1 MSIINT
7 NKTKKNKKSYNF
19 NLSGS
24 NSKYNFELAPD
35 GESTAK
41 FQLSTPDGKYFA
53 DVGWGLIDAIQ
64 NGNLYGYQPKSE
76 EEKNAITN
84 FINHKGYSLTTE
96 NGIDFGKVSYGAY
109 NALTKG
115 DIDTYTPIDEEEESV
130 IENYKKEPTIPLETN
145 VDGKKIS
152 FGTVSYNG
160 FQSIKNG
167 TYDKYTPVNE
177 SEKKAINDFV
187 SYSKQEYKNKLI
199 AENPNLKPYFDLEER
214 YGIDLLN
221 FDIGSLGAIAP
232 KLNHDVSIDSNFV
245 VRLTPK
251 YKGGFLGIGGTKL
264 STEQQD
270 KDAKALLEVLKDNA
284 NSRLSK
290 TKLGKFML
298 SLQVIPYTAEKL
310 ASGISGGVEDFFYGG
325 AALVGK
331 GMTTAARAIDKI
343 TPGDSSAFGNMLENK
358 TKDILASQTVGDR
371 LNEDA
376 ETRFHVPEWYRQYVG
391 NTVQAFGNLL
401 PAMATEYF
409 TGGVSPYG
417 DMAIAKMVGQT
428 ATKKS
433 LTNTIKTSL
442 KTIRESLTNIKP
454 SDIVFGGGAMG
465 SASRRAYAET
475 GDVDKSLNYGVLN
488 GLGEV
493 FTEKLFGGL
502 GGTGLGSGGSAVKSG
517 NRILKVTDV
526 ADDLIDLSK
535 IKGISKLAST
545 KYGKKVLNVALEGV
559 EEMIMT
565 GLDPW
570 MQRATI
576 NPDAKSATLKEYGE
590 SALQGILLSTFSN
603 VATYSYEK
611 IRNIPTIK
619 ELNVDIQKVN
629 DTLPDGVAK
638 LKPLKKTASNDEIV
652 ARATD
657 VQRIK
662 GINAVN
668 RATDTINT
676 MMPLDQFEPLTYD
689 ATIEDIKERQKQI
702 GVFASAYA
710 DVMVEELVN
719 NNPEAFAFI
728 ERISI
733 GDKFVDAKTGYKV
746 TVTNRDANNTTVSI
760 DTGVKTITRVFTNS
774 QIDAFA
780 KSEQMIEVDDSA
792 VTEPTTTEADT
803 IAVGDTFASTG
814 TGNIATVV
822 GRDANNTTM
831 QVVKSDK
838 VETVTMSNDKLNK
851 FVSDGQLTK
860 IDSAEST
867 PSVADTTEVTTKA
880 DEPIR
885 DINLKRV
892 GRFYEAYGEDALLLA
907 EALDGVETT
916 KAVVNGVETDV
927 LRLPA
932 DLAEKAVSA
941 YADEFNLILSDKP
954 TSTEVENATV
964 TDETT
969 TSDET
974 IPTEE
979 ESATEVEISDVANAI
994 EETLTEQAKADL
1006 QNGEVKDNYIRIA
1019 ETLMEVYKA
1028 DGTIEAFADFFV
1040 DGGKKVE
1047 ATIKGETD
1055 NSIEVLKNEAT
1066 SDTINSSN
1074 ENDSVERKD
1083 DSNERRSDSLSGD
1096 SRRGYNG
1103 SARKQAERIS
1113 YFERENQGRDATER
1127 QNFTRELT
1135 ERGQIEEVTVGRYK
1149 YILIKP
1155 EAYNDDMLSMV
1166 EEAKKKGVEL
1176 QFIVGKVRV
1185 AFDTK
1190 DEFTV
1195 RGLKLSSSK
1204 VVVQYDNAKSPQKIA
1219 KHEIIH
1225 AKWNTPEIQAIK
1237 DTILNSLTVE
1247 DKQDILSQDRY
1258 SRYMEMYKGD
1268 ENAVLEEFVCDVMS
1282 GMTYHMAD
1290 HIDMITDY
1298 WYGNEAIE
1306 GYDAADYATSKD
1318 AGGKYDID
1326 EKQGDVKNG
1335 INESATMSE
1344 NDERY
1349 SKMQTRESSKTVQN
1363 RSFGEPHTKPGKVD
1377 KRSRHQDIQRRTP
1390 KIEKRK
1396 IEEVCEEKRF
1406 VHLSRFIGNGI
1417 SISMYNTLERSYI
1430 DDERLDIYGF
1440 SDVITHDMLSDETNN
1455 LRNLF
1460 SDEISEY
1467 FNGETLL
1474 SNQDITGEYVSDEI
1488 LEKTKGTVIVNDSGH
1503 LIPIYHA
1510 TPTDFVEFKSGDVGI
1525 HAGSF
1530 YQAVTHAQNRVKH
1543 LNEPKD
1549 MYMIKAYGVLRN
1561 PIKATYG
1568 DFNWSAKDCLQVLV
1582 KAGALSHEKSM
1593 YFFER
1598 ANADN
1603 ASATI
1608 ELREYLVDEGYDGI
1622 IYENNIEST
1631 AGTSYI
1637 LFDNSQIIQLGKE
1650 KFNVDDYNSDVN
1662 DDARYDLD
1670 DYTID
1675 EILKWTPEQFDK
1687 AYEALGLDK
1696 FTIEDDILLE
1706 DFELTDADIEETH
1719 GGDFTID
1726 DISEELDVEPEKI
1739 EILVRRKGL
1748 GSSHIEENRT
1758 AVMTSERINRD
1769 IKDSGASNP
1778 TYAQRYITRISPKD
1792 FIDLTVMQNNMDRK
1806 NFDTRVEGDSGS
1818 TMGDVDY
1825 LSALSNSEQTPYLC
1839 VDRTTGKIIGHNGR
1853 HRIRALEM
1861 SGIESVEIEVELYE
1875 DGKMV
1880 KYNAETIPDMAISSQ
1895 YDTAIETHISN
1906 IIPLNESHRDEIER
1920 TYGEKAHT
1928 DAGVRYDLDD
1938 RDNEYMKAV
1947 ESGDTET
1954 VAKMI
1959 EDAAEKSFPNSKV
1972 RGDDGKLKLVYHGRV
1987 SDFNVFDR
1995 QFANIEGDFGKG
2007 YYFTSN
2013 EYDVDANYANEEG
2026 PDLKNKIDRYAEQ
2039 LEYNEEYEDLSY
2051 EERQEIARQKFI
2063 TSEPNTIT
2071 AYLNMENPVYIT
2083 PDEKGTFLDYNESYD
2098 EEYDEYGEP
2107 EGLLIDFIEALNSIA
2122 SDYSYRDVDFNFLYE
2137 YGMDNGGMYAA
2148 DAVKTIKNRIID
2160 ELSDDEGNIA
2170 TNEVIRLAFEE
2181 IGFDGIIDSSVY
2193 YKFRNM
2199 DGMDSGTTHYIVFDS
2214 EQIKSADLV
2223 TYDDDGNVIPISE
2236 RFNKNNK
2243 DIRYDIDSKNN
2254 LETQKKI
2261 EKIAKE
2267 INTHDELIEVA
2278 KKNTQEF
2285 VDKIKENKSLQ
2296 KRLDNAKRQT
2306 LLSPK
2311 PIINVA
2317 QVGKVTKD
2325 ILKEMD
2331 STLKA
2336 TDLKDEIISIYTE
2349 YFDNMK
2355 KASGVESK
2363 VQEANDNMMKRF
2375 ANLAIDIAESAE
2387 AYAESEEYLS
2397 LKAYLKDVRI
2407 KVPDHAKGEAHFGE
2421 FRKSHMGTFN
2431 LTNDGLDIDTVYQEL
2446 CEMFPGMFDVEV
2458 ANAVDQL
2465 YAIADKVEALK
2476 PYAYNPHLEYMAE
2489 AVDHIVYRFASEV
2502 DGIAATP
2509 KTKAQKIAE
2518 KGAYDKEMALE
2529 KERASFERKLDR
2541 HKKNSEK
2548 TIQALQ
2554 KKIGDSEYVR
2564 YWEKRLSK
2572 EEKAQ
2577 AVNKVREKQKV
2588 AVLKT
2593 QIRNIVADM
2602 KKKLDKTEKNGGY
2615 PKELVKAVAD
2625 VCSVIDFHTDR
2636 TNKDGTPTK
2645 ASLKLD
2651 ALKMQYDALKNSPN
2665 YDFQTEYSDEI
2676 SNRILKLHQKIEN
2689 KRVVD
2694 LTFDELSQLKEIL
2707 GEINHSLATASEQI
2721 GKANT
2726 KANYE
2731 IATDII
2737 NDLHTNN
2744 KSISEFKN
2752 SLLREMKLAKEKG
2765 KAFTINP
2772 HRIFEMLSNYDKN
2785 SALWQLY
2792 DQINRGARA
2801 SKKFTMDAT
2810 LPFDELTDGGGN
2822 EIAFYD
2828 FRTKLH
2834 KTGIKFEDGTDVEI
2848 PKSIICEIVM
2858 LWDRK
2863 QGRTHLEAGGFKI
2876 PDLKLFNK
2884 GQTAE
2889 SLAVGKKTNAIT
2901 QADITRL
2908 KGMLDSYDKAWIER
2922 SRHLF
2927 NNVAKNAINET
2938 SMQLLGR
2945 EIAKADNYIRIYVDS
2960 DFVNKDIGKNENDIT
2975 IEGHG
2980 SLKETTPD
2988 AKNPV
2993 VLRGLHE
3000 NVFEH
3005 IDFASRYYG
3014 LAIPIRN
3021 FNKVYKISIKDGDSS
3036 QSIRSMLGSTFGPK
3050 IRDGVVVQVI
3060 KDLQS
3065 PRPREI
3071 SMFNKVRGKWLT
3083 SVFWGNIKSTL
3094 KQTTSYWTSSS
3105 ILDESS
3111 LIKGLG
3117 SYIAHRKQTKAEI
3130 AKYSGTLYNRSQG
3143 LSTTELGDRANR
3155 KRLAGLSSKTTKFIN
3170 EKLPVLRKVP
3180 EWIRPG
3186 NWLQSMDCA
3195 TSSALWDACK
3205 HQVSKTMNESEEG
3218 YMKAVADLYE
3228 RVIEETQ
3235 SNYDMLHRPEILKST
3250 NPVNQTL
3257 GMFQNDNL
3265 QQTGIMYGA
3274 FNNLRV
3280 KQKAYKADKSSVN
3293 EQNLKDAKK
3302 RMDKAIR
3309 SRIYSSMWLVLVS
3322 TLGDALLRKFKPYID
3337 DEDKEIT
3344 SSSVLEQAMLNMAED
3359 TFGIFVPVYGQLVTK
3374 AVDTF
3379 NEGYDFLNDPS
3390 FDVMEDFIKATSKIW
3405 DAYAEDGDV
3414 LKALVDAV
3422 PAISNMT
3429 GIPAKNISDL
3439 YKSVKGYIGDIKEG
3453 ELAHD
3458 LEDYTSG
3465 NKSFYSYSD
3474 LASYIASGDKEKET
3488 KWNEY
3493 YSANGKEFAKGNL
3506 TKEIKPAYVQMYLD
3520 SPEKAYNIKKKLI
3533 LDYDYTE
3540 ADINDWFVDEYL
3552 KHIVPGK
3559 KFDDK
3564 SVSNPEYAAEIKDIL
3579 SKGNKWDTTSTYKA
3593 IRSYYK
3599 DVYKDGDEKEIKAL
3613 RDALTNSNSVS
3624 KNILSQ
3630 WESEASAEMKK
3641 QENKLNAEKE
3651 KFKD

>member
-115 DIDTYTPIDEEEESV
+115 DIDTYTPIDEEEAKV
-130 IENYKKEPTIPLETN
+130 INDYKDTVGYGKTVFDVKDQYSKDKFGKGNIDLSQRPIYTN
-145 VDGKKIS
+145 ADGKISTVSSMSIGVDGKEVLIP
-152 FGTVSYNG
+152 TVVWDENG
-160 FQSIKNG
+160 KAKKLTEEEAIEHYYKTGQHLGIFDSVSDANKYANKLHVEQELYYDFVNNSQYKSTKNG
-167 TYDKYTPVNE
+167 KKEKKMYGANGVRYIDTGYDDIEHDYINGDKRATEIVTLNESYDGDYFYGYDSEFLKEMTDDQKAIYNYIYNKYGKEAGKEYIKTISSELYASQRAKNESMMSDYAKEHKFKSSAASVLLSPLKVYSLAGQVGDYLDDGKIDQNAGYNKFVYNTNAVRSTVADEISKGWSGDVGAFLYNTGMSIGDSAMNTVVSGGTKYLSLGMMGAGAWANEVVSAKDRGLSDNQAMGLGVISAAAEIITESFSYDALFGAKNVGKTFGQGATQTSAKKYLLDNIKTNAFEELGADGINFVADLLIAQDKSQLAESIDKYIKAGNSKSKAWALAFKDTAQQFASSFLAGALSGGTMSGPTAIFVN
-177 SEKKAINDFV
+177 SRIKKIGQANSNNV
-187 SYSKQEYKNKLI
+187 L
-199 AENPNLKPYFDLEER
+199 
-214 YGIDLLN
+214 GIIGDGLN
-221 FDIGSLGAIAP
+221 FDQNSEAYKNAL
-232 KLNHDVSIDSNFV
+232 KL
-245 VRLTPK
+245 
-251 YKGGFLGIGGTKL
+251 
-264 STEQQD
+264 
-270 KDAKALLEVLKDNA
+270 A
-284 NSRLSK
+284 NSK
-290 TKLGKFML
+290 GEITDADLGT
-298 SLQVIPYTAEKL
+298 QVL
-310 ASGISGGVEDFFYGG
+310 LNDVQ
-325 AALVGK
+325 
-331 GMTTAARAIDKI
+331 KI
-343 TPGDSSAFGNMLENK
+343 
-358 TKDILASQTVGDR
+358 
-371 LNEDA
+371 
-376 ETRFHVPEWYRQYVG
+376 
-391 NTVQAFGNLL
+391 
-401 PAMATEYF
+401 
-409 TGGVSPYG
+409 
-417 DMAIAKMVGQT
+417 
-428 ATKKS
+428 
-433 LTNTIKTSL
+433 TNTINEGL
-442 KTIRESLTNIKP
+442 KQDKNSEAYKNALKLKKSKGEITQADLEYQEMLNNSKAAVSVGDSFTDSKYNIKIKVVGRDAD
-454 SDIVFGGGAMG
+454 STTIETTNLTTGVVENRTLSNSLANTLLTDDRYTKVET
-465 SASRRAYAET
+465 SAT
-475 GDVDKSLNYGVLN
+475 
-488 GLGEV
+488 
-493 FTEKLFGGL
+493 
-502 GGTGLGSGGSAVKSG
+502 
-517 NRILKVTDV
+517 TDV
-526 ADDLIDLSK
+526 AK
-535 IKGISKLAST
+535 AEPTEST
-545 KYGKKVLNVALEGV
+545 
-559 EEMIMT
+559 
-565 GLDPW
+565 
-570 MQRATI
+570 
-576 NPDAKSATLKEYGE
+576 
-590 SALQGILLSTFSN
+590 
-603 VATYSYEK
+603 
-611 IRNIPTIK
+611 
-619 ELNVDIQKVN
+619 
-629 DTLPDGVAK
+629 
-638 LKPLKKTASNDEIV
+638 
-652 ARATD
+652 
-657 VQRIK
+657 
-662 GINAVN
+662 
-668 RATDTINT
+668 
-676 MMPLDQFEPLTYD
+676 
-689 ATIEDIKERQKQI
+689 
-702 GVFASAYA
+702 
-710 DVMVEELVN
+710 
-719 NNPEAFAFI
+719 
-728 ERISI
+728 
-733 GDKFVDAKTGYKV
+733 
-746 TVTNRDANNTTVSI
+746 
-760 DTGVKTITRVFTNS
+760 
-774 QIDAFA
+774 
-780 KSEQMIEVDDSA
+780 A

-851 FVSDGQLTK
+851 FVSDGRLTK

-880 DEPIR
+880 EEPIR

-892 GRFYEAYGEDALLLA
+892 GRYYEAYGEDALLLA

-1055 NSIEVLKNEAT
+1055 NSVEVLKNEAT

-1204 VVVQYDNAKSPQKIA
+1204 VIVQYDNAKSPQKIA

-1237 DTILNSLTVE
+1237 ETILDSLTAE

-1282 GMTYHMAD
+1282 GDSYYYAD
-1290 HIDMITDY
+1290 HIDMVNDY
-1298 WYGNEAIE
+1298 WYGNETVE
-1306 GYDAADYATSKD
+1306 GYDAADYATTKD
-1318 AGGKYDID
+1318 AGGKYDLLD
-1326 EKQGDVKNG
+1326 EGGEYDGESNRERLEAVRHVHKGKDAGRGTVQPYEAHQGSKNRRG
-1335 INESATMSE
+1335 KRQ
-1344 NDERY
+1344 D
-1349 SKMQTRESSKTVQN
+1349 SSKTD
-1363 RSFGEPHTKPGKVD
+1363 RGTGTKAIK
-1377 KRSRHQDIQRRTP
+1377 S
-1390 KIEKRK
+1390 
-1396 IEEVCEEKRF
+1396 
-1406 VHLSRFIGNGI
+1406 LSKEDTKNVR
-1417 SISMYNTLERSYI
+1417 YDLA
-1430 DDERLDIYGF
+1430 DDNY
-1440 SDVITHDMLSDETNN
+1440 
-1455 LRNLF
+1455 
-1460 SDEISEY
+1460 
-1467 FNGETLL
+1467 
-1474 SNQDITGEYVSDEI
+1474 
-1488 LEKTKGTVIVNDSGH
+1488 
-1503 LIPIYHA
+1503 A
-1510 TPTDFVEFKSGDVGI
+1510 PT
-1525 HAGSF
+1525 F
-1530 YQAVTHAQNRVKH
+1530 Y
-1543 LNEPKD
+1543 
-1549 MYMIKAYGVLRN
+1549 
-1561 PIKATYG
+1561 
-1568 DFNWSAKDCLQVLV
+1568 S
-1582 KAGALSHEKSM
+1582 
-1593 YFFER
+1593 
-1598 ANADN
+1598 
-1603 ASATI
+1603 
-1608 ELREYLVDEGYDGI
+1608 
-1622 IYENNIEST
+1622 
-1631 AGTSYI
+1631 
-1637 LFDNSQIIQLGKE
+1637 QLGKVTDAIKQE
-1650 KFNVDDYNSDVN
+1650 KIGVKDYLNYIKDTKRGVKNEEIKWSGIEDFLEGKKSVTKAELQEFIAGNQLQIEETVLDGGDAVTIKQSAYEPNDFVIMRGSAVYDTLAWNESDKVWVSDTYGYYFESETNIRNYYGVGKGGTRWGDYKLDGGENYREITFKMPNSDYTNKAMQTHWGENAKGILVH
-1662 DDARYDLD
+1662 ARIQDFDVDGKKMLFIEELQSDWHNEGHKIGYAPKNQDSRIAEAKRLFD
-1670 DYTID
+1670 RANLHTIGID
-1675 EILKWTPEQFDK
+1675 EFLALQDDLGQILFELELEGIDASVILRDTVPDAPFHDNYHEYALKRIIRMAAEQGYDSIGWTPSEIQMERWNPARQTNAEMRITDAKNPNAIAFEDG
-1687 AYEALGLDK
+1687 YRIEYDQDIPK
-1696 FTIEDDILLE
+1696 FLNKYGKKWGTRVGKTPMDTGMGENTVHYVDESGNRSNSYNNLIDDIL
-1706 DFELTDADIEETH
+1706 ARH
-1719 GGDFTID
+1719 G
-1726 DISEELDVEPEKI
+1726 ISEDKFNDYSAVFVDDETIKI
-1739 EILVRRKGL
+1739 R
-1748 GSSHIEENRT
+1748 N
-1758 AVMTSERINRD
+1758 
-1769 IKDSGASNP
+1769 
-1778 TYAQRYITRISPKD
+1778 PKD
-1792 FIDLTVMQNNMDRK
+1792 GSYLDEEIHMVSEPSSVWSMDI
-1806 NFDTRVEGDSGS
+1806 TDS
-1818 TMGDVDY
+1818 M
-1825 LSALSNSEQTPYLC
+1825 
-1839 VDRTTGKIIGHNGR
+1839 K
-1853 HRIRALEM
+1853 
-1861 SGIESVEIEVELYE
+1861 ESVLYE
-1875 DGKMV
+1875 GQ
-1880 KYNAETIPDMAISSQ
+1880 A
-1895 YDTAIETHISN
+1895 
-1906 IIPLNESHRDEIER
+1906 
-1920 TYGEKAHT
+1920 
-1928 DAGVRYDLDD
+1928 RYDLDD

-1954 VAKMI
+1954 VAQMI

-2026 PDLKNKIDRYAEQ
+2026 PDFKNKIDRYAEQ

-2083 PDEKGTFLDYNESYD
+2083 PDEKGTFLNYDYEYD

-2744 KSISEFKN
+2744 KAISEFKN

-2863 QGRTHLEAGGFKI
+2863 QGRNHLEAGGFKI

-2927 NNVAKNAINET
+2927 NNVAKNAINEI

-3205 HQVSKTMNESEEG
+3205 HQVSKTMNASDDG

-3274 FNNLRV
+3274 FNNLRA

-3439 YKSVKGYIGDIKEG
+3439 YKSVKGYMGDIKEG
-3453 ELAHD
+3453 EFAHD

-3465 NKSFYSYSD
+3465 NKSFYNYGD

-3488 KWNEY
+3488 KWKDY
-3493 YSANGKEFAKGNL
+3493 YSANGKEFAKGSL

-3540 ADINDWFVDEYL
+3540 ADIDGWLIDEYL
-3552 KHIVPGK
+3552 KQ
-3559 KFDDK
+3559 
-3564 SVSNPEYAAEIKDIL
+3564 SVSNPEYAAEIKNVL
-3579 SKGNKWDTTSTYKA
+3579 SNENKWDTTQVFKA

-3599 DVYKDGDEKEIKAL
+3599 AVYKEGDEKETKAL
-3613 RDALTNSNSVS
+3613 RDALLKSKDVS
-3624 KNILSQ
+3624 ESTLRQ
-3630 WESEASAEMKK
+3630 WEAAADNEIEK
-3641 QENKLNAEKE
+3641 QEDELAIEKA
-3651 KFKD
+3651 KFED

>member
-1 MSIINT
+1 MA
-7 NKTKKNKKSYNF
+7 NKKAKFTGFNNINKPFFSFVSNEQVPWRLETVDGNYVADVSWGFIESLQNGTLDSYKPKDNEVEI
-19 NLSGS
+19 LK
-24 NSKYNFELAPD
+24 KYKSIPQFELD
-35 GESTAK
+35 LG
-41 FQLSTPDGKYFA
+41 DIN
-53 DVGWGLIDAIQ
+53 VQ
-64 NGNLYGYQPKSE
+64 NK
-76 EEKNAITN
+76 
-84 FINHKGYSLTTE
+84 
-96 NGIDFGKVSYGAY
+96 KVSY
-109 NALTKG
+109 NALKAIESFTL
-115 DIDTYTPIDEEEESV
+115 DSYTPSKEEEEALNTFRSLRNIPVYDEAKRKIGSISYDANVAYQNFKLDEYKPKDEGEKNV
-130 IENYKKEPTIPLETN
+130 IANLRKEAVIPLEVE
-145 VDGKKIS
+145 VDGKKKYCGNVTYDDYLSIKS
-152 FGTVSYNG
+152 NNVDESTLSESGKAAFSNYSKLPVIPLKVDGKEKPFGNVSLNTLKKMESNDFTYDAIPEGERQAVSDYFGYLDEINPYKEPENG
-160 FQSIKNG
+160 FQ
-167 TYDKYTPVNE
+167 
-177 SEKKAINDFV
+177 AIGHGLAYLGGKIGAGALDF
-187 SYSKQEYKNKLI
+187 
-199 AENPNLKPYFDLEER
+199 A
-214 YGIDLLN
+214 G
-221 FDIGSLGAIAP
+221 DIGDYTLAGASWLGG
-232 KLNHDVSIDSNFV
+232 KFVKGLNLN
-245 VRLTPK
+245 
-251 YKGGFLGIGGTKL
+251 GI
-264 STEQQD
+264 SD
-270 KDAKALLEVLKDNA
+270 
-284 NSRLSK
+284 
-290 TKLGKFML
+290 KLGNQLLDYSDERLNAKTLGDVWSESIETRYRVPDFMRE
-298 SLQVIPYTAEKL
+298 Y
-310 ASGISGGVEDFFYGG
+310 
-325 AALVGK
+325 VG
-331 GMTTAARAIDKI
+331 
-343 TPGDSSAFGNMLENK
+343 PVAFGFGG
-358 TKDILASQTVGDR
+358 LAPS
-371 LNEDA
+371 
-376 ETRFHVPEWYRQYVG
+376 
-391 NTVQAFGNLL
+391 
-401 PAMATEYF
+401 MITEYL
-409 TGGVSPYG
+409 TAGASPLG
-417 DMAIAKMVGQT
+417 DMALANTAQNIAKGKAFVNT
-428 ATKKS
+428 LKS
-433 LTNTIKTSL
+433 SL
-442 KTIRESLTNIKP
+442 KTVKP
-454 SDIVFGGGAMG
+454 SEMLFGLGATA
-465 SASRRAYAET
+465 SATKEGYAQS
-475 GDVDKSLNYGVLN
+475 GDFIKSFNYGILN
-488 GLGEV
+488 GLGEMA
-493 FTEKLFGGL
+493 TERLFGGF
-502 GGTGLGSGGSAVKSG
+502 GGTGVGAGGSTVKSG
-517 NRILKVTDV
+517 NRILKI
-526 ADDLIDLSK
+526 ADDATDLINLSNFK
-535 IKGISKLAST
+535 YLNKLAST
-545 KYGKKVLNVALEGV
+545 KVGGKVLDIALEGV

-565 GLDPW
+565 DLNPW

-576 NPDAKSATLKEYGE
+576 NPDAKKATWKERGESFLQGVLLSAFSNAVTYPTTKAINKIGETKQKQQYIKTLNEDATKVNEILPNDVAKFEPLKRSATITEIE
-590 SALQGILLSTFSN
+590 NRANQ
-603 VATYSYEK
+603 
-611 IRNIPTIK
+611 
-619 ELNVDIQKVN
+619 IQKVKAIN
-629 DTLPDGVAK
+629 VVNQVSD
-638 LKPLKKTASNDEIV
+638 S
-652 ARATD
+652 
-657 VQRIK
+657 
-662 GINAVN
+662 INA
-668 RATDTINT
+668 
-676 MMPLDQFEPLTYD
+676 MMKDDNNKFELLKYD
-689 ATIEDIKERQKQI
+689 STTEEIKQRQKEI
-702 GVFASAYA
+702 AVFSSGYA
-710 DVMVEELVN
+710 NVIVSELVK
-719 NNPEAFAFI
+719 NNPEKFTELISVGDVFKDVNTGNIVTVISRDAKNTTVQIKNGEKVETRVMPNSKALEFFTNGQLAWVNPAKSTKTDSSTPTVTDGV
-728 ERISI
+728 SI
-733 GDKFVDAKTGYKV
+733 GDQFIDKSTGQPLKV
-746 TVTNRDANNTTVSI
+746 IDRTADKTTVSI
-760 DTGVKTITRVFTNS
+760 RT
-774 QIDAFA
+774 
-780 KSEQMIEVDDSA
+780 
-792 VTEPTTTEADT
+792 
-803 IAVGDTFASTG
+803 STG
-814 TGNIATVV
+814 IRVKPMTNAEF
-822 GRDANNTTM
+822 DAVM
-831 QVVKSDK
+831 AR
-838 VETVTMSNDKLNK
+838 
-851 FVSDGQLTK
+851 GQLERVAP
-860 IDSAEST
+860 AEST
-867 PSVADTTEVTTKA
+867 PSVADTSEVTAKA
-880 DEPIR
+880 EEPIR

-969 TSDET
+969 TNDET
-974 IPTEE
+974 IPAEE
-979 ESATEVEISDVANAI
+979 ENATRGEIAIVVDALNETLFPEAKEKILSIAKENSLKNGIEEFAKRIKIEYEKKGNISRFSQYFTDKGKKVVSAI
-994 EETLTEQAKADL
+994 ESTMDTTATDDSSAVISNVVDSISETLTPQAKESMQDGDYNSMA
-1006 QNGEVKDNYIRIA
+1006 KS
-1019 ETLMEVYKA
+1019 LMEVYK
-1028 DGTIEAFADFFV
+1028 DKGSLEDFADFFV

-1047 ATIKGETD
+1047 SVLKGETD
-1055 NSIEVLKNEAT
+1055 NSVEVLKNESVTNESVQKENIPAETESADTKEESNSINYSIREDFYEEFDEWLDNGGKDTNVKFVIGNT
-1066 SDTINSSN
+1066 SDVLRAVGVKNQEIKLNS
-1074 ENDSVERKD
+1074 
-1083 DSNERRSDSLSGD
+1083 G
-1096 SRRGYNG
+1096 
-1103 SARKQAERIS
+1103 
-1113 YFERENQGRDATER
+1113 
-1127 QNFTRELT
+1127 
-1135 ERGQIEEVTVGRYK
+1135 TV
-1149 YILIKP
+1149 I
-1155 EAYNDDMLSMV
+1155 
-1166 EEAKKKGVEL
+1166 
-1176 QFIVGKVRV
+1176 
-1185 AFDTK
+1185 
-1190 DEFTV
+1190 
-1195 RGLKLSSSK
+1195 
-1204 VVVQYDNAKSPQKIA
+1204 QKINA
-1219 KHEIIH
+1219 HKEMTSELFKKIPELLENPIIV
-1225 AKWNTPEIQAIK
+1225 QFSDAIDK
-1237 DTILNSLTVE
+1237 STQKQKYESRITVLGE
-1247 DKQDILSQDRY
+1247 L
-1258 SRYMEMYKGD
+1258 
-1268 ENAVLEEFVCDVMS
+1268 
-1282 GMTYHMAD
+1282 
-1290 HIDMITDY
+1290 
-1298 WYGNEAIE
+1298 
-1306 GYDAADYATSKD
+1306 YA
-1318 AGGKYDID
+1318 
-1326 EKQGDVKNG
+1326 
-1335 INESATMSE
+1335 
-1344 NDERY
+1344 
-1349 SKMQTRESSKTVQN
+1349 
-1363 RSFGEPHTKPGKVD
+1363 
-1377 KRSRHQDIQRRTP
+1377 
-1390 KIEKRK
+1390 
-1396 IEEVCEEKRF
+1396 EVYEEEKNQQKP
-1406 VHLSRFIGNGI
+1406 VLVS
-1417 SISMYNTLERSYI
+1417 LE
-1430 DDERLDIYGF
+1430 L
-1440 SDVITHDMLSDETNN
+1440 LPTN
-1455 LRNLF
+1455 
-1460 SDEISEY
+1460 
-1467 FNGETLL
+1467 
-1474 SNQDITGEYVSDEI
+1474 Q
-1488 LEKTKGTVIVNDSGH
+1488 KGTVV
-1503 LIPIYHA
+1503 L
-1510 TPTDFVEFKSGDVGI
+1510 DFSI
-1525 HAGSF
+1525 ITS
-1530 YQAVTHAQNRVKH
+1530 
-1543 LNEPKD
+1543 
-1549 MYMIKAYGVLRN
+1549 AY
-1561 PIKATYG
+1561 
-1568 DFNWSAKDCLQVLV
+1568 AKDALQ
-1582 KAGALSHEKSM
+1582 
-1593 YFFER
+1593 
-1598 ANADN
+1598 N
-1603 ASATI
+1603 
-1608 ELREYLVDEGYDGI
+1608 YL
-1622 IYENNIEST
+1622 YENTILYIDPNKKRTNKWLSLNRLQLPLGETKYGPVRMITYVGNKVKVQNSVNKSSMQT
-1631 AGTSYI
+1631 ALENAGVIDEYGNPTS
-1637 LFDNSQIIQLGKE
+1637 
-1650 KFNVDDYNSDVN
+1650 NSDVHYSLN
-1662 DDARYDLD
+1662 EEELGDAINQSMTMEQAKDMIQRAFVIGDIKEWFDGEYKNGDEWLRGEGADAVALVVENEWTLQQKFLD
-1670 DYTID
+1670 KVQGLID
-1675 EILKWTPEQFDK
+1675 EEFYVADIIEAYEKGTLTGK
-1687 AYEALGLDK
+1687 AKQNVVKRLDTSKTSNATDTRVFAPKDIKNAQEIYKVALERVTNSNREKVYQARADIIMFAHNRGAAEALGLTQSELNKKLATWARYTTRAKDVSMRINK
-1696 FTIEDDILLE
+1696 DVSLFNKWTGIENSTILNRASVSD
-1706 DFELTDADIEETH
+1706 
-1719 GGDFTID
+1719 
-1726 DISEELDVEPEKI
+1726 EELNN
-1739 EILVRRKGL
+1739 LV
-1748 GSSHIEENRT
+1748 N
-1758 AVMTSERINRD
+1758 D
-1769 IKDSGASNP
+1769 IK
-1778 TYAQRYITRISPKD
+1778 
-1792 FIDLTVMQNNMDRK
+1792 
-1806 NFDTRVEGDSGS
+1806 GDSNGWQRS
-1818 TMGDVDY
+1818 YIMRTMLALDTHIDY
-1825 LSALSNSEQTPYLC
+1825 SELNFEFVGTPKTTFGKSVNGLYDNSH
-1839 VDRTTGKIIGHNGR
+1839 RKIT
-1853 HRIRALEM
+1853 
-1861 SGIESVEIEVELYE
+1861 
-1875 DGKMV
+1875 V
-1880 KYNAETIPDMAISSQ
+1880 KYNAP
-1895 YDTAIETHISN
+1895 H
-1906 IIPLNESHRDEIER
+1906 
-1920 TYGEKAHT
+1920 
-1928 DAGVRYDLDD
+1928 
-1938 RDNEYMKAV
+1938 
-1947 ESGDTET
+1947 T
-1954 VAKMI
+1954 VAHEM
-1959 EDAAEKSFPNSKV
+1959 
-1972 RGDDGKLKLVYHGRV
+1972 GH
-1987 SDFNVFDR
+1987 
-1995 QFANIEGDFGKG
+1995 
-2007 YYFTSN
+2007 
-2013 EYDVDANYANEEG
+2013 
-2026 PDLKNKIDRYAEQ
+2026 
-2039 LEYNEEYEDLSY
+2039 
-2051 EERQEIARQKFI
+2051 
-2063 TSEPNTIT
+2063 
-2071 AYLNMENPVYIT
+2071 
-2083 PDEKGTFLDYNESYD
+2083 FLDYLWARDFGCGGALTDGLGRDKVTDADVKQFLTNFD
-2098 EEYDEYGEP
+2098 E
-2107 EGLLIDFIEALNSIA
+2107 FIEQIENVADIRSEYTMDRKEVFARFVAKFVQWVDLVANGKQSYAQEYSSYNDKFSASQYVEFVRLLQEKSMLDSARFEKMGSNLGNAEIKTTSNKISTNS
-2122 SDYSYRDVDFNFLYE
+2122 SDLHYSL
-2137 YGMDNGGMYAA
+2137 A
-2148 DAVKTIKNRIID
+2148 D
-2160 ELSDDEGNIA
+2160 
-2170 TNEVIRLAFEE
+2170 
-2181 IGFDGIIDSSVY
+2181 DSS
-2193 YKFRNM
+2193 N
-2199 DGMDSGTTHYIVFDS
+2199 G
-2214 EQIKSADLV
+2214 
-2223 TYDDDGNVIPISE
+2223 
-2236 RFNKNNK
+2236 
-2243 DIRYDIDSKNN
+2243 

-2306 LLSPK
+2306 SLSPK

-2476 PYAYNPHLEYMAE
+2476 PYAYNPHLEYMAD
-2489 AVDHIVYRFASEV
+2489 AVDYIVYRFASEV

-2593 QIRNIVADM
+2593 KIRNLVSDM

-2636 TNKDGTPTK
+2636 TSEDGGPTK

-2707 GEINHSLATASEQI
+2707 GEINHSLATASKQI

-2726 KANYE
+2726 KANFE

-2737 NDLHTNN
+2737 DDLKSNN
-2744 KSISEFKN
+2744 KAISEFKN

-2810 LPFDELTDGGGN
+2810 LPFDELTNGGGN
-2822 EIAFYD
+2822 EIAFYE

-2834 KTGIKFEDGTDVEI
+2834 KTGIKFEDGTEVEI

-2884 GQTAE
+2884 GKTAE

-2922 SRHLF
+2922 SRYLF
-2927 NNVAKNAINET
+2927 NNVAKDAINEI

-3005 IDFASRYYG
+3005 IDFSARYYG

-3083 SVFWGNIKSTL
+3083 AVFWGNIKSTL

-3170 EKLPVLRKVP
+3170 KKLPVLRKVP

-3205 HQVSKTMNESEEG
+3205 HQVSKTMNASEDG

-3274 FNNLRV
+3274 FNNLRA

-3359 TFGIFVPVYGQLVTK
+3359 TFGVFVPVYGQLVTK
-3374 AVDTF
+3374 AIDTF

-3439 YKSVKGYIGDIKEG
+3439 YKSVKGYIGDIKVG
-3453 ELAHD
+3453 EFAHD

-3465 NKSFYSYSD
+3465 NKSFYNYGD
-3474 LASYIASGDKEKET
+3474 LASYIVSGNTEKET

-3493 YSANGKEFAKGNL
+3493 YSANGKEFAKGSL

-3520 SPEKAYNIKKKLI
+3520 SPEKANGLKKKLV
-3533 LDYDYTE
+3533 LDYDYAE
-3540 ADINDWFVDEYL
+3540 ADIDGWLMDEYL

-3559 KFDDK
+3559 KFADK
-3564 SVSNPEYAAEIKDIL
+3564 TVSNPEYAAEIKDVL
-3579 SKGNKWDTTSTYKA
+3579 SKENKWNATWVFKA

-3599 DVYKDGDEKEIKAL
+3599 AVYKDGDEKETKAL
-3613 RDALTNSNSVS
+3613 REALLDDGVVTKANLDV
-3624 KNILSQ
+3624 
-3630 WESEASAEMKK
+3630 WENQADNEIKK
-3641 QENKLNAEKE
+3641 QEKKLDAEKE
-3651 KFKD
+3651 KYKD